1 MSKLKEVLG
10 EKGITQRQ
18 LAKEVGMSYQMIC
31 LFATGKVDMASKK
44 LYKIAKYLDV
54 PMEELIEEEM
64 K

>member
-1 MSKLKEVLG
+1 MSGIKRVLK

-44 LYKIAKYLDV
+44 LYKIAKLLGV
-54 PMEELIEEEM
+54 SMEELIEDDE
-64 K
+64 